1 MSNCWFPVKVPPC
14 QKEASE
20 LPVMTTPAPPVLL
33 MAVAPPRSAL
43 DCSVTQIPPTPLLLT
58 RKGPAQERLVRVEPP
73 MRDTPAPW
81 LFCTVSC
88 STVSVLPE
96 SISTPFPGPDV
107 PAVVP
112 FTVTRVTRTR
122 DAVIFNP

>member
-43 DCSVTQIPPTPLLLT
+43 DCSVTQIPPPPLSLP
-58 RKGPAQERLVRVEPP
+58 REGPAQQRLVGAGTGASGQVRA
-73 MRDTPAPW
+73 RDERYPRPLVVLHGK
-81 LFCTVSC
+81 LFN
-88 STVSVLPE
+88 
-96 SISTPFPGPDV
+96 G
-107 PAVVP
+107 
-112 FTVTRVTRTR
+112 
-122 DAVIFNP
+122 